1 MKRQRRPTLR
11 VISHDLGQHPDRRHR
26 SGTELLTRIFA
37 IGELLLAWDGY
48 TTQTLAPVA
57 TTPSMGEEVV
67 PDFAGVGLLS
77 DITYRR
83 RREKLE
89 MELGGPL
96 FDELLQPA

>member
-1 MKRQRRPTLR
+1 MTLVNIQTGDTDPGWSFSR
-11 VISHDLGQHPDRRHR
+11 ES
-26 SGTELLTRIFA
+26 TRLVSSPSI
-37 IGELLLAWDGY
+37 WDGY
-48 TTQTLAPVA
+48 ATQTLAPVA